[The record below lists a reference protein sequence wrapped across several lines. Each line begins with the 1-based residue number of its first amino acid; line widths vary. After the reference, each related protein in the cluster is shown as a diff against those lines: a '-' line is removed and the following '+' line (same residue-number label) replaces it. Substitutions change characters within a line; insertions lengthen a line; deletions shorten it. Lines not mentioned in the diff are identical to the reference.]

1 MRTAINVLFYL
12 SLSVF
17 SFGQSE
23 APLICKDLGSI
34 VQQEQQHAQQ
44 LLNFRVNEL
53 TRNYDLKYHRLE
65 LELDPA
71 LAFISGKITSYFVAK
86 EDALSTINFDFR
98 DNMQVQAI
106 HYHGDSLNWTL
117 ANDNLQI
124 PLPAPLPEG
133 SFDSIVVEFQGF
145 PESAGF
151 GAFETG
157 THNGTPVL
165 WTLSEPYGAKTWW
178 PCKQDLN
185 DKIDSVDIIVRTG
198 ADYRVASNGRLVA
211 ETADGPDKI
220 YHWKHRYPIP
230 AYLIAVAVTNYA
242 EFSEN
247 MALANGDSLLL
258 RHYIYPEYL
267 QGYIPQLKKTKNF
280 MQLYDQLFGT
290 YPFSE
295 EKYGHAQFGWGGGME
310 HQTMSFM
317 GGFSDCPI
325 AHELA
330 HQWFGDKVTCGSWQD
345 IWLNEGFA
353 TYLTGLTNEFLGS
366 QENWQN
372 WLANQINYVT
382 SQPDG
387 SVWVPDTTNVGR
399 IFNGRLSYAKGAML
413 LHMLRWKLGDDDFF
427 QALQNYLDDPQLA
440 YGYARTA
447 DLQYHLEQQS
457 GQDLTEFFNDWY
469 YGEGYPSYQIEWIP
483 LPGPKIM
490 ILVFQ
495 TTSHPS
501 VDFFEMPLPLLVRN
515 QDKDSLIVLDHQFNG
530 QEFILDLDFI
540 PTAVQFDPDQ
550 WILSVNNTVEEGF
563 IENTTE
569 PAWAAALRLWPNP
582 ASDRLTLQVNGPA
595 PAITGIEIAGTD
607 GKVFLRQNNTTL
619 PTTVDISQLPP
630 ATYLCTILVKSGK
643 VVRRFVKR

>member
-1 MRTAINVLFYL
+1 MKTVLNVLFFL
-12 SLSVF
+12 TLSVLA
-17 SFGQSE
+17 FGQTE
-23 APLICKDLGSI
+23 EPLICKDLSSI
-34 VQQEQQHAQQ
+34 IQLEQQHGEQ

-53 TRNYDLKYHRLE
+53 TQNYDLKYHRME

-71 LAFISGKITSYFVAK
+71 QAYISGKITSYFAAK
-86 EDALSTINFDFR
+86 ENAFDAINFDFR
-98 DNMQVQAI
+98 ENMQVLKVT
-106 HYHGDSLNWTL
+106 YHGNSLGWSM
-117 ANDNLQI
+117 ADDNLQI

-133 SFDSIVVEFQGF
+133 SLDSITIEYKGT

-151 GAFETG
+151 GAFEAS

-198 ADYRVASNGRLVA
+198 ADYRVASNGLLVD
-211 ETADGPDKI
+211 ETLDGNDKI

-230 AYLIAVAVTNYA
+230 AYLIAVAVTNYV

-247 MALANGDSLLL
+247 MELGNGDSLLL
-258 RHYIYPEYL
+258 QHYIYPENL
-267 QGYIPQLKKTKNF
+267 QGYIPQLQKTKNF
-280 MQLYDQLFGT
+280 IQLYDQLFGT

-317 GGFSDCPI
+317 GGFSDGLI

-366 QENWQN
+366 EADWQN
-372 WLANQINYVT
+372 WKTNQINYVT
-382 SQPDG
+382 SQPGG
-387 SVWVPDTTNVGR
+387 SVWVPDTTSVGR
-399 IFNGRLSYAKGAML
+399 IFHGRLSYAKGSLL
-413 LHMLRWKLGDDDFF
+413 LHMLRWKMGDDDFF
-427 QALQNYLDDPQLA
+427 QALRNYLDDPQLA
-440 YGYARTA
+440 YGYARNA

-457 GQDLTEFFNDWY
+457 GQDLTEFFDDWY

-483 LPGPKIM
+483 MPGPKIK

-501 VDFFEMPLPLLVRN
+501 VDFFEMPLPLLVKN
-515 QDKDSLIVLDHQFNG
+515 QDKDSLIVLDHQFSG
-530 QEFILDLDFI
+530 QEFTLDLDFM
-540 PTAVQFDPDQ
+540 PTEVLFDPDQ
-550 WILSVNNTVEEGF
+550 WILSANNTVVEGI
-563 IENTTE
+563 IESTRE
-569 PAWAAALRLWPNP
+569 PAWAAALLLWPNP
-582 ASDRLTLQVNGPA
+582 AHDRLTLELPNQNPV
-595 PAITGIEIAGTD
+595 ITGIEIAGTD
-607 GKVFLRQNNTTL
+607 GRVLLRQKNTTL
-619 PTTVDISQLPP
+619 PATVDIQHLPP
-630 ATYLCTILVKSGK
+630 GTYICTILANDGK
-643 VVRRFVKR
+643 VVRSFVKR